1 MGGEGQLEAGKIP
14 SLLIHSDSDWVE
26 NSLITWASYRIMK
39 KEDLEI
45 FIS

>member
-1 MGGEGQLEAGKIP
+1 MGEGQLEADKIP
-14 SLLIHSDSDWVE
+14 SLLIHSDCDCVE
-26 NSLITWASYRIMK
+26 NKSHHLGFIQNNE